1 MDVLGAVI
9 ILMVVIAALDRI
21 ASKPMKFLAVSTAF
35 SGLIAL
41 LFHWGTTV

>member
-1 MDVLGAVI
+1 MDIVAAVI
-9 ILMVVIAALDRI
+9 ILMVIIAALDRI
-21 ASKPMKFLAVSTAF
+21 ASKSMKFLAVSTAF